1 MNPFCI
7 FCKIIAGEIPST
19 TVYKDEQVT
28 AFRDLHPV
36 APTHVLIIPNRHIA
50 SINEAAPEDEALL
63 GHLFVA
69 ARKIAEAEGIQENG
83 YRVIVNTGEHGG
95 QTVHHLHM
103 HVIGGQAMKH
113 PMG

>member
-1 MNPFCI
+1 MNPSCL
-7 FCKIIAGEIPST
+7 FCKIASGEIPST

-36 APTHVLIIPNRHIA
+36 GPTHVLIIPNKHIA
-50 SINEAAPEDEALL
+50 SLNEAAPEDEALL
-63 GHLFVA
+63 GHLFIA
-69 ARKIAEAEGIQENG
+69 ARKVAESEKISEGG

-95 QTVHHLHM
+95 QTVHHLHI
-103 HVIGGQAMKH
+103 HVIGGQQMKH